1 VDAVTNNHGAA
12 TWAAES
18 AGFHIVRAVPHVR
31 EDATCGEALDLL
43 RKERFDYAEVVIVL
57 DAAQAVVG
65 MLSIGDAASRPPGT
79 CVGQVMQK
87 NVGMAN
93 PHTDQEHVASLAIQN
108 VLGTVPVVD
117 DERRLLGIVPPQTLL
132 AVLRREH
139 VEDLHR
145 LAGISRET
153 EVVRDAIE
161 GPPARRARHRLPW
174 LFVGLAGSAV
184 AALVMS
190 HFEAVLEAR
199 VAIAFFLPGIV
210 YLADA
215 IGTQTEAIVVRSL
228 SFGHARIGRFL
239 VGEMWTG
246 TLIGFALAATAGLV
260 LWAVMQDL
268 RLALAVST
276 ALLAAGGIA
285 TAIGLL
291 LPCLFHRV
299 GLDPAYGSGP
309 LATVIQDV
317 LSLLVYFAS
326 VSAFLSL
333 PV

>member
-1 VDAVTNNHGAA
+1 
-12 TWAAES
+12 
-18 AGFHIVRAVPHVR
+18 VRAVPVAR
-31 EDATCGEALDLL
+31 VDATCAEVLDLL
-43 RKERFDYAEVVIVL
+43 KKDRFDYTDVVIIL
-57 DAAQAVVG
+57 DAGQRVVG
-65 MLSIGDAASRPPGT
+65 MLSIGDAASQPSDTRL
-79 CVGQVMQK
+79 GQVMRN
-87 NVGMAN
+87 NVEVAN
-93 PHTDQEHVASLAIQN
+93 PHTDQEHVASIAIQN

-117 DERRLLGIVPPQTLL
+117 DDGRFLGIVPPQTLL
-132 AVLRREH
+132 SVLRREH

-145 LAGISRET
+145 LTGVLRET
-153 EVVRDAIE
+153 DVVRDAIE

-190 HFEAVLEAR
+190 RFEAVIEAR

-228 SFGHARIGRFL
+228 SFGNARIGRFL
-239 VGEMWTG
+239 AGEMWTG
-246 TLIGFALAATAGLV
+246 TLIGFALAVTAGLV
-260 LWAVMQDL
+260 LWIVMQDM
-268 RLALAVST
+268 RLALAVAT

-291 LPCLFHRV
+291 LPCLFHRF

-326 VSAFLSL
+326 ASVFLSL
-333 PV
+333 PI